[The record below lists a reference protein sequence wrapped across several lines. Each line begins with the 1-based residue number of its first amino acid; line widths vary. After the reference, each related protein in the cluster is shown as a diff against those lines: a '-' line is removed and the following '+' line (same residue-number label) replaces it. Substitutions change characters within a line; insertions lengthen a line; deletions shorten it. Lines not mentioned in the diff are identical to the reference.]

1 MNSFADGAMN
11 VLRGDHT
18 LLKKALQDLVSAA
31 FQVLVRF
38 FVEVAMGADEF
49 DQGFFVQCHMDAL
62 SVLEFWPSGLFYHIV
77 PPTSLLNY
85 KIFATYVIQ

>member
-38 FVEVAMGADEF
+38 FVEVATGADEF
-49 DQGFFVQCHMDAL
+49 NQEFLVQCHAEAL
-62 SVLEFWPSGLFYHIV
+62 SVDGFFTFWIILPHCVYA
-77 PPTSLLNY
+77 Y
-85 KIFATYVIQ
+85 IFQI